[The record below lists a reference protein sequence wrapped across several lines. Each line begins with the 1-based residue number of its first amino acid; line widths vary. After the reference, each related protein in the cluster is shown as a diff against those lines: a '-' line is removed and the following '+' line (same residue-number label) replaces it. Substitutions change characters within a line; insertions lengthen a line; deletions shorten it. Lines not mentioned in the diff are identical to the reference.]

1 MDATTPQ
8 CWIPPLAETVVA
20 LAEGQ
25 ARGDSLPWP
34 QLLRSD
40 PSLGWFFF
48 THHHDL
54 NIDRSLFH
62 LKQGIDISL
71 FLDTVLDPALA
82 GFADWS
88 KNSAQ
93 KAYRQSQ
100 YLGTLSE
107 HIAEQLRMDVQMA
120 HCLGQLTQLGA
131 LIYSQ
136 QEKKIHHED
145 GNVLTRKLVRR
156 ATCPHWLRELLLRL
170 DLPVDVTKGHET
182 ERWALLLQTAI
193 GLASKTPQLQNLG
206 KAACQKLTLSWEL
219 EQEFALQAFQHATP
233 SSSTMSS
240 DAAKMLIRTLRM
252 VKHQPAATLSFT
264 VKQLELEV
272 EDLHSRLAR
281 VQQLDGDRLRE
292 QKLTAVA
299 ELAAGAGHEINNPL
313 AVISGQAQYLLK
325 GEEDLNRAKALERI
339 IGQTMRIHTLLRDL
353 MLYARP
359 PEPVYKSIAIHK
371 WIKPLIQ
378 SMQEHAIGRGVKLE
392 LKPIP
397 AKNSMVCDISLA
409 SMAVKCLVYN
419 AIEAAPSGGWVRVTT
434 QVQHGR
440 CQVQVEDN
448 GPGVPAP
455 LQDNIFDPFYS
466 GRNAGRGVGL
476 GLSKVWRIAQLHGG
490 EIKLINHPGK
500 PTCFLF
506 EIPMKPVRGIH
517 KQQKRSA

>member
-20 LAEGQ
+20 LAESQ
-25 ARGDSLPWP
+25 AQGDSLPWP

-40 PSLGWFFF
+40 PSLSWFFF
-48 THHHDL
+48 THHQDL
-54 NIDRSLFH
+54 NVERSIYH
-62 LKQGIDISL
+62 LKQGVDISL
-71 FLDTVLDPALA
+71 YLDTVLDPSQSV
-82 GFADWS
+82 FADWS
-88 KNSAQ
+88 KNSAS
-93 KAYRQSQ
+93 KAYRYSQ
-100 YLGTLSE
+100 FLGVIAE
-107 HIAEQLRMDVQMA
+107 HLAEQLRMDVQMA
-120 HCLGQLTQLGA
+120 HCLGQLTQLGP
-131 LIYSQ
+131 LVYSHQ
-136 QEKKIHHED
+136 DKKPNADD

-156 ATCPHWLRELLLRL
+156 AVCPSWLRELLLRL
-170 DLPVDVTKGHET
+170 DLPSDVSQGLESD
-182 ERWALLLQTAI
+182 RWILVLQTAM
-193 GLASKTPQLQNLG
+193 GLASKNVHMQALG
-206 KAACQKLTLSWEL
+206 QVACQKLTLSWEL
-219 EQEFALQAFQHATP
+219 EQEYANQASQHLSIP
-233 SSSTMSS
+233 LSSISPE
-240 DAAKMLIRTLRM
+240 AASMLVRTLRL
-252 VKHQPAATLSFT
+252 VKHQPASTLSFT
-264 VKQLELEV
+264 IKQLEQEV

-281 VQQLDGDRLRE
+281 VQQLDGNRLRE

-339 IGQTMRIHTLLRDL
+339 IAQTMRIHTLLRDL

-359 PEPVYKSIAIHK
+359 PEPVYKSIAISK

-378 SMQEHAIGRGVKLE
+378 NMQEHAISRGVKLE
-392 LKPIP
+392 LKLIP
-397 AKNSMVCDISLA
+397 AKTSMVCDISLA

-440 CQVQVEDN
+440 CQVHVEDS
-448 GPGVPAP
+448 GPGVPAT

-490 EIKLINHPGK
+490 EIKLLNHLGK

-506 EIPMKPVRGIH
+506 EIPLKPVRGML